1 MPIRIA
7 FPAQFAELIGGAD
20 SVTVDGA
27 TVGEALAR
35 LTERHPALASLVW
48 PRGAGPAPGTGGVR
62 GALNPVIVVFLNGED
77 VRHAGGLQA
86 PLREGDELTVISAV
100 EGG

>member
-20 SVTVDGA
+20 SVTVDGG

-35 LTERHPALASLVW
+35 LTERHPVLASLVW
-48 PRGAGPAPGTGGVR
+48 PRGAAGPAGRTE
-62 GALNPVIVVFLNGED
+62 LNPVIVVFLNGED
-77 VRHAGGLQA
+77 VRHGAGLGS